1 MEKKIDGYEDH
12 YLKIDKTYP
21 SVVAL
26 KFFLGN
32 NPDFSL
38 RNICKPGHRVLDIG
52 FGDGRDLNL
61 FLDLG
66 FKVYGVEPNE
76 KVVQHTVNKLKHQ
89 TNKPDLRVGNNMNTT
104 FDDNSFDVVYSSGA
118 IYYLPSQ
125 DHTILDALQ
134 ESYRVLKKSGYFVGS
149 LCRSD
154 SHAVHGAIKLNN
166 NVFIL
171 EDPFYKFRKGQVYHT
186 YNNHSEIINDFSKI
200 GFSEIKIYDYDVDWF
215 GTRETLFLFVA
226 KK

>member
-12 YLKIDKTYP
+12 YLQINKTYP

-32 NPDFSL
+32 NPDFTL
-38 RNICKPGHRVLDIG
+38 RKICKPGDKVLDIG

-66 FKVYGVEPNE
+66 FKVFGVEPNE
-76 KVVQHTVNKLKHQ
+76 KIVKHTLEKLNKE
-89 TNKPDLRVGNNMNTT
+89 TDFIDLRVGSNMQTT
-104 FDDNSFDVVYSSGA
+104 FDSRFFDVVYSSAA

-125 DHTILDALQ
+125 EHSILDALH
-134 ESYRVLKKSGYFVGS
+134 ESHRILKDSGYLVGS

-154 SHAVHGAIKLNN
+154 SHAVRDAVKVNN

-186 YNNHSEIINDFSKI
+186 YNNHNEIINDFKEV

-215 GTRETLFLFVA
+215 GTRETLFLFFA